1 MSVTN
6 KKEEQNFEQAKI
18 LKEKGI
24 HELNKN
30 NFKDVKLKN

>member
-1 MSVTN
+1 MSVTD

-24 HELNKN
+24 HELNNN
-30 NFKDVKLKN
+30 NFKEVNLKN